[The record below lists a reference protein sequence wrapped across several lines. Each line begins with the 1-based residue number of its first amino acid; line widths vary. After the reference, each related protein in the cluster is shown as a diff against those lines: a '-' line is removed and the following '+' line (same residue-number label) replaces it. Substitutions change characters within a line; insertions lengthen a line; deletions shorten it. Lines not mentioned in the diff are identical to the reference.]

1 MAWRGLFGA
10 MFWLYVGA
18 ASAQAVGV
26 GNTLIG
32 LVASIATYGLVN
44 AALSRYAART
54 GMSVELLSRRI
65 FGVVGAVVA
74 PLVLAA
80 TALYYA
86 VFEGSIVA
94 VAFHQYFGGSLN
106 I

>member
-1 MAWRGLFGA
+1 
-10 MFWLYVGA
+10 
-18 ASAQAVGV
+18 
-26 GNTLIG
+26 
-32 LVASIATYGLVN
+32 
-44 AALSRYAART
+44 
-54 GMSVELLSRRI
+54 MSVELLSRRI

-86 VFEGSIVA
+86 VFEGSIIA
-94 VAFHQYFGGSLN
+94 VAFHQHFGGSLN